1 MHWSGTAGA
10 EYRAGA
16 AGYDAAGYQ
25 RLQVLLQLQ
34 KQRPALPVMMLT
46 GLGSESD
53 VVVGLEMGADDYIG
67 KPFNPRVV
75 VARVKAVLRRTG
87 VLAAETPQRP

>member
-1 MHWSGTAGA
+1 
-10 EYRAGA
+10 
-16 AGYDAAGYQ
+16 
-25 RLQVLLQLQ
+25 
-34 KQRPALPVMMLT
+34 MLT

-87 VLAAETPQRP
+87 ALAAEAPQRPSRALRLTAGRWIPPAVS

>member
-1 MHWSGTAGA
+1 MRWQVQQEPNIALVLLDMMLPDING
-10 EYRAGA
+10 
-16 AGYDAAGYQ
+16 
-25 RLQVLLQLQ
+25 QVLLQLQ
-34 KQRPALPVMMLT
+34 KQRPALPVIMLT

-75 VARVKAVLRRTG
+75 VARVKAVCAAPACWRRKS
-87 VLAAETPQRP
+87 PQRP

>member
-1 MHWSGTAGA
+1 MMLPDING
-10 EYRAGA
+10 
-16 AGYDAAGYQ
+16 
-25 RLQVLLQLQ
+25 LQVLLQLQ
-34 KQRPALPVMMLT
+34 KQRPALPVVMLT

-87 VLAAETPQRP
+87 RWRQKPRSARGGHCLQRLDAGYHPL